1 MATQKFFGGGESF
14 ASPGSSYL
22 CRTHSQEAVVKR
34 QIVIY
39 KAKPEHAVE
48 NERLLK
54 AVFAELQAKR
64 PDGVRYVAA
73 KLADDTYVHI
83 VFTDTPEGE
92 PGPLSRLDAFRAY
105 QAEVRSR
112 LQAPPTAGDATII
125 GDYRMLSE

>member
-1 MATQKFFGGGESF
+1 M
-14 ASPGSSYL
+14 
-22 CRTHSQEAVVKR
+22 KR

-39 KAKPEHAVE
+39 KAKPEHITE

-54 AVFAELQAKR
+54 AVFGELQAKQ
-64 PDGVRYVAA
+64 PKDIRYV
-73 KLADDTYVHI
+73 LARLGADTYVHV

-92 PGPLSRLDAFRAY
+92 PGPLAKLDAFKTY

-112 LQAPPTAGDATII
+112 LEAPPTTGEATII